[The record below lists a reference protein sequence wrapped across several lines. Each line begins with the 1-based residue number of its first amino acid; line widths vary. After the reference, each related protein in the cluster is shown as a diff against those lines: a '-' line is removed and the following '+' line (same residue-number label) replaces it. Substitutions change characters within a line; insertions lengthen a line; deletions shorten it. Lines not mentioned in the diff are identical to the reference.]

1 MNKQTVLVP
10 NGYHGHTVLMCSDP
24 VEAWADGTVKL
35 RCAVPGK
42 EYLIRWIG
50 RDQRAALLE
59 DQRHEIQG

>member
-1 MNKQTVLVP
+1 
-10 NGYHGHTVLMCSDP
+10 MCSDP

-50 RDQRAALLE
+50 RDQLAALLE
-59 DQRHEIQG
+59 DQRPEIQG